1 MKNFPKITQST
12 EEIFLHLYDK
22 HLLEHKFLLDSMD
35 SEIANDLIKHRLIEQ
50 IDDSEYYSLTSFGL
64 DFAKILVNKHLRSNV
79 LKKMTLEDYL
89 LAIYYIVMSKAD
101 IEVDYNVV
109 TMTEIARYLGLSNS
123 SISEYIRIIEKENFI
138 NVIPRKGVILTSLGQ
153 EKVIRL
159 LAKRETLTE
168 FFNSIL
174 KIDFDLADV
183 ESHVLEHNVSLLV
196 IERLSLLIKE
206 LKNSNFSLKI
216 NE

>member
-101 IEVDYNVV
+101 IEVDNNVV